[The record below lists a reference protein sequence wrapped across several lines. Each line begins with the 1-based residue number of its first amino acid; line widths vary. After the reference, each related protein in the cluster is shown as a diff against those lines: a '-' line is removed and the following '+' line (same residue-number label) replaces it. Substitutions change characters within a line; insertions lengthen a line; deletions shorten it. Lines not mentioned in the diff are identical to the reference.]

1 MKYLLFILIAIM
13 YSCSVEYHVNKAIQK
28 GFKCDETSDTIKIA
42 SIDSIPIIIKDTIF
56 WEKLIISKDTI
67 IQYKKVYRP
76 ESNLEKRLAYRIKT
90 KEIYKDR
97 IIYKER
103 AKAEGQKAKAE
114 VKKIENK
121 KTWANLNLLFLGVF
135 VGIVLS
141 WLLRKSIKQVI

>member
-1 MKYLLFILIAIM
+1 MKYLLIILIAIM

-28 GFKCDETSDTIKIA
+28 GFKCDETSDTLMITKL
-42 SIDSIPIIIKDTIF
+42 DSILIIKNDTSYY
-56 WEKLIISKDTI
+56 EKFIIQTDTI
-67 IQYKKVYRP
+67 IKYKTIYRP
-76 ESNLEKRLAYRIKT
+76 ETNLEKRLAYRIKT